1 MIFVY
6 VCIINGQ
13 TKMGNVKSKS
23 KSKLTAKFIGKL
35 NNNESNDKTD
45 LLIDRILSRKKE
57 FNWGKIDDY
66 SSCSTA
72 SVSSDS
78 DSDSDNDSDSDS
90 DSDNDSDSDCFIGDD
105 YLSCST
111 ASVSSDSDNDSEYS
125 DCVGIDEIIQYVYFA
140 KNNQKNKILI

>member
-78 DSDSDNDSDSDS
+78 DSDSDNDSDSD
-90 DSDNDSDSDCFIGDD
+90 CFIGDD